1 LSNIRVTY
9 SGLISLVVG
18 ITSIFTGTI
27 FTLIVTRTITPE
39 EFGTWNLIGS
49 LITYVVIVEPII
61 SYWVTRETAR
71 GIESAKTAIFTSG
84 IFSMCGVLG
93 YIIIGYFVALNSDAD
108 QDIILFA
115 VILVPVMFLNKTL
128 TAINLGWKPQSA
140 SYGILAFEITKIPG
154 ALALVYFLDMGIF
167 GAIVTTAIA
176 YIASIIILI
185 IYAKEKIKAKIQF
198 SHIRKWMKLSWL
210 PLYPS
215 LSSMIFSLD
224 VMIFSVITGSVVG
237 LAYYSASMAIG
248 MIVGQTGQIARAVYP
263 KLLEGGNKNHF
274 NENLMRFFY
283 FSIPFTGL
291 SLILAKPGLFAL
303 NPIYQIAV
311 PVVIF
316 LTLRTFVY
324 TLSQLFEQ
332 ANKGIDLVDTS
343 EKSTFR
349 DYLKS
354 KLVLMPTIYLVKHTI
369 YIISLIILVFL
380 FISKPQIELVVY
392 WSIMSFLVEIPF
404 FLYLYKISKRHFEIK
419 IQKEV
424 IFKYIFSTVFVF
436 GIIFILMEEFLVYD
450 NSIFKFLPNVI
461 FYGLLAAAGYL
472 GMTYLLDIKTRN
484 LFKAIYCEIRK

>member
-1 LSNIRVTY
+1 MSNIRVTY
-9 SGLISLVVG
+9 SGLISLAVG

-27 FTLIVTRTITPE
+27 FVLIVTRTITPV

-61 SYWVTRETAR
+61 SYWITRETAR
-71 GIESAKTAIFTSG
+71 GIDAGKTAIFTSG
-84 IFSMCGVLG
+84 IFSMCGILA
-93 YIIIGYFVALNSDAD
+93 YIIIGYYVALNSDAN
-108 QDIILFA
+108 QDVILFA
-115 VILVPVMFLNKTL
+115 VILVPLVFLNKTL
-128 TAINLGWKPQSA
+128 TALNLGWKPQS
-140 SYGILAFEITKIPG
+140 SSFGILAFEITKIPG

-167 GAIVTTAIA
+167 GAIIATSIA

-185 IYAKEKIKAKIQF
+185 IYAKEKIKSKIQF
-198 SHIRKWMKLSWL
+198 RYMRKWMKLSWV

-215 LSSMIFSLD
+215 LGSMIFTLD

-248 MIVGQTGQIARAVYP
+248 IIVVQSGQIARAVYP
-263 KLLEGGNKNHF
+263 KLLEGGNKIHF

-283 FSIPFTGL
+283 FSIPFFAL
-291 SLILAKPGLFAL
+291 SLIIAKPGLFAL
-303 NPIYQIAV
+303 NPVYQIAV

-316 LTLRTFVY
+316 LTLRAFVY

-332 ANKGIDLVDTS
+332 AIRGIELVDTS
-343 EKSTFR
+343 EKSTVR

-354 KLVLMPTIYLVKHTI
+354 KLFFIPTIYLVKHSI

-380 FISKPQIELVVY
+380 FISKPQIELVTY

-404 FLYLYKISKRHFEIK
+404 FIYLYKISKKHFEIK
-419 IQKEV
+419 IQK
-424 IFKYIFSTVFVF
+424 IILFKYLFSAVFIFGV
-436 GIIFILMEEFLVYD
+436 IFILMEEFLVY
-450 NSIFKFLPNVI
+450 NNNIFEFLPNVI
-461 FYGLLAAAGYL
+461 FYVFLAAIGYL

-484 LFKAIYCEIRK
+484 LFKAIYYEIKK